1 MTKMDKLLPWT
12 LAVACGVCAFWL
24 GQRYLVT
31 TAENRLLRDQKS
43 LSDVAFKTADTQ
55 LQAERILSRRM
66 IESAA
71 GQPAPDD
78 LTYAALLPT
87 SAGTNASGVVVWNAK
102 LGEGMCVV
110 AMPAAAGDRRF
121 QLWITRPKR
130 VDAGTFT
137 VGADGRARFR
147 FKPGEP
153 VEGTPQFAVSAEG
166 RHDEFVLSSD

>member
-12 LAVACGVCAFWL
+12 LAVACAVCAFWL

-43 LSDVAFKTADTQ
+43 LSDVAFKSADTQ

-71 GQPAPDD
+71 GQPAPDE

-87 SAGTNASGVVVWNAK
+87 SADTSASAVVAWNAK
-102 LGEGMCVV
+102 LGEGFCVV
-110 AMPAAAGDRRF
+110 AMPAASGGKRF
-121 QLWITRPKR
+121 HLWITRPKR

-137 VGADGRARFR
+137 VGADGRAKFR
-147 FKPGEP
+147 FKPGES
-153 VEGTPQFAVSAEG
+153 VEGAAQFAISIEG
-166 RHDEFVLSSD
+166 RHDEVVLSSD